1 MTTFHTLWQWNFIII
16 MRLRTI
22 CTWTWEGGYTVGGRE
37 VDRTQQFVFFS
48 DLTDKK
54 CIRLTANFK
63 IFCIW
68 MKFWPNKV
76 PNRDQRVYSTKHTG
90 TTWRVSVISFTWK
103 VQFVYFHVIYT
114 QRSTKGRSSS
124 ANERLPPSP
133 QFFHPR
139 ISISFKLFAKNFKKN
154 AHQFFQRGR
163 KKTKIVTG
171 LNEITQIFSP

>member
-1 MTTFHTLWQWNFIII
+1 MKFHNYYALENNLHLD
-16 MRLRTI
+16 MGGGLHSGR
-22 CTWTWEGGYTVGGRE
+22 EGGGSHTTIR
-37 VDRTQQFVFFS
+37 FFS

-124 ANERLPPSP
+124 ANERLPPAPNFFIQEFQFLLNYSP
-133 QFFHPR
+133 K
-139 ISISFKLFAKNFKKN
+139 ISKKR
-154 AHQFFQRGR
+154 APILSKR
-163 KKTKIVTG
+163 KKKKRKLSPGWTK
-171 LNEITQIFSP
+171 

>member
-68 MKFWPNKV
+68 MKFWPKKV

-124 ANERLPPSP
+124 ANERLPPAPNFFIQEFQFLLNYSP
-133 QFFHPR
+133 K
-139 ISISFKLFAKNFKKN
+139 ISKKR
-154 AHQFFQRGR
+154 APIFSKR
-163 KKTKIVTG
+163 KKKKRKLSPGWTK
-171 LNEITQIFSP
+171 